1 MTKSFSDLT
10 ESAKVLVLRLQRGQ
24 TLLIRQHA
32 LWLVDDAKA
41 AKDEVFSDALAR
53 WDALE
58 RIFRCTSYTGCIWGP
73 GKSCSED
80 APVLCDACIRRES
93 T

>member
-24 TLLIRQHA
+24 TTLTDQHRR
-32 LWLVDDAKA
+32 WFVDDPKA
-41 AKDEVFSDALAR
+41 AKDAVFSDALGR

-58 RIFRCTSYTGCIWGP
+58 QVFRCAQPSGCIWGP
-73 GKSCSED
+73 GKSCPED
-80 APVLCDACIRRES
+80 APVICHACLRQS
-93 T
+93 